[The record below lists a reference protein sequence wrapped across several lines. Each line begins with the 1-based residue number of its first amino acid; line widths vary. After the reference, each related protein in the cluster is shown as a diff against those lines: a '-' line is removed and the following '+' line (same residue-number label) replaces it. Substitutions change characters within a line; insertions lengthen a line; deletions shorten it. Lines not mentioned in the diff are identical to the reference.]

1 MPRPA
6 TTRERLIS
14 AAGRV
19 YASAGYRGA
28 TTRRIAEVAG
38 VNEVT
43 IFRIF
48 GSKAALIDEVLQQ
61 SSETT
66 LDSPGRLP
74 AVPTDPQKE
83 LTAWSK
89 AQLAEL
95 RQRRPVMRQ
104 MLGDM
109 AEKPEMGDCASRG
122 AYAAAAELRRYI
134 GQLRRHGFLG
144 PVTPPVR
151 EQGSEIH
158 AASAMLM
165 AALFSDAISRDFM
178 TGLYPQPASRAPRL
192 YVRLFLRAIDFR
204 QPSKPSTDV
213 TPTARN
219 ARKTGVA
226 RTPGTTRR

>member
-1 MPRPA
+1 MPRPV
-6 TTRERLIS
+6 TTREKLIS
-14 AAGRV
+14 AAARV

-43 IFRIF
+43 VFRIF
-48 GSKAALIDEVLQQ
+48 GSKAALIDEVLQR

-66 LDSPGRLP
+66 PDASGRLP

-83 LTAWSK
+83 LTAWSES
-89 AQLAEL
+89 QLAEL
-95 RQRRPVMRQ
+95 TLRKPVMRQ

-122 AYAAAAELRRYI
+122 ADAASEELRRYT
-134 GQLRRHGFLG
+134 GQLRRLGFLG
-144 PVTPPVR
+144 PTTSPVR
-151 EQGSEIH
+151 DRSVEIH

-178 TGLYPQPASRAPRL
+178 PDLYPQPASRAPGL
-192 YVRLFLRAIDFR
+192 YVRLFLRAIQLR
-204 QPSKPSTDV
+204 QLAPPPTDLA
-213 TPTARN
+213 TTARN
-219 ARKTGVA
+219 ARKSTVGQKPRA
-226 RTPGTTRR
+226 TRR